1 MVMCAT
7 KKNTT
12 RKGSREG
19 QGGKY
24 AGQEALQRRNKFSK
38 DLRRVKGRTT

>member
-24 AGQEALQRRNKFSK
+24 AARKHFREGTS
-38 DLRRVKGRTT
+38 